1 MLKALRLKIIYLV
14 KSPFLI
20 LLLISSFCWPQ
31 DFGKNKVRYKGF
43 TWNVAETEHFDIYF
57 SKGSEE
63 LASKAS
69 LWAEEAYT
77 QISSHLKMNVSRKIP
92 FVLFSSHYDFEQ
104 TNIILDLIDE
114 GVGGFAEV
122 FKFRIAIPFS
132 GSLSELHHT
141 ITHEVTHIFSYQLL
155 YPDLFESILTN
166 QFIAQP
172 PLWFIEGLAEYEAG
186 PITEEGEMVLRD
198 AVLEGGFIPLDQLSD
213 FSMLDNVYLAYQE
226 SRSLIDYIAEM
237 YGEDKLVVMHRKFAG
252 RISLDRLVESSLGI
266 SLSELEEGW
275 IRQLKKRYW
284 PLVQEKSSGKD
295 IGKKIGDSYSFPS
308 FSPGGDMISVNSED
322 AEILLIKQGTGE
334 VIKRVAKTAKNSP
347 LSWSPD
353 GKNIGFL
360 VRKEKSD
367 VLCIYSVIADK
378 TAKEIPIKLDE
389 AEQISFVD
397 NERLVVSGFK
407 DGRSGLYLLDVV
419 SGELSKMTD
428 GCDKFPSCYKDKC
441 LFVREEN
448 GSSSIWILDLATRE
462 SRALFSLAKVHTYP
476 IWMDEGRFLFISNE
490 DGGFNLYLCD
500 IEKKSYAKITDLVGG
515 VRYGAANPSK
525 DKIAFSAYHQSGY
538 QLYIMELKDELAYK
552 DLPDFTPTLKEEVCL
567 PNLKKKAYSTN
578 LSFDYRR
585 GDFLYDSREGLT
597 GRMNIAASDVLGNHR
612 LILYTDYA
620 SGISNLSNLAFSYHY
635 LEKRPSMGVGI
646 FSEKRRYFGTSTE
659 FVDTESG
666 IEGYIDYPLSRSR
679 RVEFSALIE
688 EWDRDYLEPK
698 DVGDRS
704 VKVNL
709 ISVGLVQDTAN
720 WSWVG
725 PISGSRAKLV
735 YDVAV
740 NPTSGSNTLEFNTA
754 KADIRKYFR
763 LSKKSV
769 LASRLFYKESFGRD
783 AQEFPLGGIS
793 LLPIRWESLLRGYEI
808 DKFWGEGQACANL
821 ELRIPFI
828 ERIDF
833 ALGFSLKSLR
843 MLIFY
848 DVGTYW
854 KKGEKPQETLSSTGF
869 GFRMLAGFLP
879 IRIDVAYP
887 RKGERMTHFSLGYDF

>member
-1 MLKALRLKIIYLV
+1 MAKRLE
-14 KSPFLI
+14 FLSRLGLI
-20 LLLISSFCWPQ
+20 FLLIPFFCQAQ

-57 SKGSEE
+57 SEGAEE
-63 LASKAS
+63 LVSKAS

-77 QISSHLKMNVSRKIP
+77 KISMHLKTGVNRRIP

-104 TNIILDLIDE
+104 TNIILELIDE

-122 FKFRIAIPFS
+122 FKFRVVIPFS
-132 GSLSELHHT
+132 GSYAELHHT
-141 ITHEVTHIFSYQLL
+141 ITHEVTHIFSYQIL

-186 PITEEGEMVLRD
+186 PITPEGEMVLRD
-198 AVLEGGFIPLDQLSD
+198 AVLEGGFISLNQLSD
-213 FSMLDNVYLAYQE
+213 FSMIDNVYLAYQE
-226 SRSLIDYIAEM
+226 SRSLIDYIAET

-252 RISLDRLVESSLGI
+252 RISLDRLVESSLGL

-275 IRQLKKRYW
+275 IRWLKKRYW
-284 PLVQEKSSGKD
+284 PLVQEKASPKD
-295 IGKKIGDSYSFPS
+295 IGKKIGDSYSFPR
-308 FSPGGDMISVNSED
+308 FSPGGDMIAVCSQEQGV
-322 AEILLIKQGTGE
+322 LLIKSQTGE
-334 VIKRVAKTAKNSP
+334 VVQRVAKSAKNSP
-347 LSWSPD
+347 VSFSPD

-360 VRKEKSD
+360 VRKERCDS
-367 VLCIYSVIADK
+367 LFIYSVLADRITK
-378 TAKEIPIKLDE
+378 KIPIALDE
-389 AEQISFVD
+389 AEQIEFAD
-397 NERLVVSGFK
+397 NERLVVSGFR
-407 DGRSGLYLLDVV
+407 DGKCGLYLLD
-419 SGELSKMTD
+419 SRLGSLSPLTT
-428 GCDKFPSCYKDKC
+428 GCDKFPSCYKNKC

-462 SRALFSLAKVHTYP
+462 SQALFSLAEVHTYP
-476 IWMDEGRFLFISNE
+476 VWMDENSFIFISNE

-500 IEKKSYAKITDLVGG
+500 LERKSYAKITDLVGG
-515 VRYGAANPSK
+515 VRSSAVNSSK
-525 DKIAFSAYHQSGY
+525 DKIAFSVYSQGGY
-538 QLYIMELKDELAYK
+538 QLYLLELSDELIYK
-552 DLPDFTPTLKEEVCL
+552 ELPIPIFSKEEVCL
-567 PNLKKKAYSTN
+567 PNLKKKGYSTN
-578 LSFDYRR
+578 LSFDWRK
-585 GDFLYDSREGLT
+585 GDFLYDSREGLM

-612 LILYTDYA
+612 LILSTDYA

-659 FVDTESG
+659 FIDAESG

-679 RVEFSALIE
+679 RLEFSALIE
-688 EWDRDYLEPK
+688 GWDRDYITPE
-698 DVGDRS
+698 DRPS
-704 VKVNL
+704 EKNKVNL
-709 ISVGLVQDTAN
+709 LSVGLVQDTAN

-725 PISGSRAKLV
+725 PISGSRVKLV

-740 NPTSGSNTLEFNTA
+740 NPFSGSNTLEFNTA

-783 AQEFPLGGIS
+783 AQEFGLGGIS
-793 LLPIRWESLLRGYEI
+793 LLPIRWEPLLRGYEI
-808 DKFWGEGQACANL
+808 DQFWGEGIACGNL

-843 MLIFY
+843 MLLFY

-854 KKGEKPQETLSSTGF
+854 KKEEKPEETLSSTGF

-879 IRIDVAYP
+879 LRVDIAHP
-887 RKGERMTHFSLGYDF
+887 RKGGQITHFSLGYDY